1 MIRPPPRST
10 RTDTLFPY
18 TTLFRSDE
26 NRCLDERRIERD
38 VRGKLLPYVRCLVRG
53 KEVHLKPE
61 ERTRQLW
68 LSRLIEQYGYP
79 ASRIQVEYPVT
90 FGRDSSKRADI
101 VVFDADRP
109 PVPYIIITVKQAKL
123 PAGKEQLNSYTHPTR
138 HPLARSANG

>member
-1 MIRPPPRST
+1 MSKITNEFSEFV
-10 RTDTLFPY
+10 LF
-18 TTLFRSDE
+18 SEDE

-90 FGRDSSKRADI
+90 RSEEHTSELQSLMRISYAVFCLKKKKEI
-101 VVFDADRP
+101 V
-109 PVPYIIITVKQAKL
+109 IQT
-123 PAGKEQLNSYTHPTR
+123 N
-138 HPLARSANG
+138 AN